1 MNWILLLASM
11 LMQAKAQAD
20 AEEKGQN
27 QIRLAD
33 ERRAGEQDKINEL
46 MRKNLTQYQGANELQ
61 SQSDIIEQKLAP
73 AISAIDSTTNFQDV
87 NRFGAK
93 GSVKNNAFSEA
104 LTGAIADV
112 AQRAKTK
119 AGMLAKVAAPNIMRR
134 DQAFAN
140 ADVMQRQGII
150 GGNAVNWYNN
160 VSKREIESAFK
171 PNSMLMVLS
180 QALNAY
186 AMSGGGKGKVATTPT
201 IVDMSYK
208 LDPNYY
214 LPMTGSPTVPKNYAG
229 LPDIF

>member
-104 LTGAIADV
+104 
-112 AQRAKTK
+112 
-119 AGMLAKVAAPNIMRR
+119 
-134 DQAFAN
+134 
-140 ADVMQRQGII
+140 
-150 GGNAVNWYNN
+150 
-160 VSKREIESAFK
+160 
-171 PNSMLMVLS
+171 
-180 QALNAY
+180 
-186 AMSGGGKGKVATTPT
+186 
-201 IVDMSYK
+201 
-208 LDPNYY
+208 
-214 LPMTGSPTVPKNYAG
+214 
-229 LPDIF
+229 